1 MKTFILCLAL
11 LSPSFVTAETVGP
24 YVGSVGSSDAYFL
37 FRPGESELDLRLSV
51 LSASGEIVTSVDAE
65 SSEVDDFVAKF
76 HVTELE
82 SGTRYR
88 YQIAELPLSGEPKPI
103 AAGDDLQFRT
113 TDASR
118 KSKVSAVM
126 ISCVSKDDT
135 APVWEE
141 IGRLSPDL
149 LCLSG
154 DTPYIDTIKLGDVR
168 RKHRAF
174 LNEVPLARLGRRT
187 SVVGTWDD
195 HDFGLNNGN
204 GRNLQDGKAATRKA
218 FIEYRAHRRYGTG
231 SEGVYHKTDLGAIE
245 IFHLDP
251 RWFSQSEPSPISP
264 GKPSCFGK
272 DQWEWILKSL
282 KASKAP
288 FKVLSM
294 GAIWQDKKNSET
306 DDMFTYWYERD
317 ALLDFIRRERIDG
330 VILHGGDIH
339 VSRYLLHPGRVGYD
353 LHDFIMSPGHK
364 RIIPSLNVYH
374 PSLEWSLVE
383 GQQFLEF
390 EVDPAPD
397 DPTLSVRFRQP
408 GGKVNKT
415 VVIRHSELIAPEKL
429 DSLRA
434 YWSFDSGLANTS
446 ALGERLDAVVHNG
459 AGIARERG
467 IRGGALRLERNRKQF
482 ANISRSFLDDNS
494 AGHSIS
500 CWIKPGSL
508 PVHGSNAR
516 HFILEST
523 AEGKPDS
530 KAAYHLSLELS
541 QCDDPQKVAIR
552 LHSQTLKPASK
563 PEGAPTPTVHG
574 PFQTVHPRAQLE
586 DQWSHLIVSFDSV
599 QWKIFV
605 NGRLA
610 GTHKLN
616 PPGPAVEFGGLII
629 GGHRAGSGRNFDG
642 LIDELAIW
650 QTTLSAADALAL
662 YNGGAPKP
670 LSAQQL
676 YSN

>member
-1 MKTFILCLAL
+1 MKILL
-11 LSPSFVTAETVGP
+11 LFLTLWCSSFGEVETVGP
-24 YVGSVGSSDAYFL
+24 CVGSVGPNDAYFL
-37 FRPGESELDLRLSV
+37 FRPGESKLNLRLSV
-51 LSASGEIVTSVDAE
+51 LSESGEIVASADAE
-65 SSEVDDFVAKF
+65 SAAIDDFVAKF
-76 HVTELE
+76 HVTRLE

-88 YQIAELPLSGEPKPI
+88 YQISALSSSDEPALI
-103 AAGDDLQFRT
+103 AAGDDLKFRT
-113 TDASR
+113 VDASR
-118 KSKVSAVM
+118 KSKVTAVM
-126 ISCVSKDDT
+126 ISCVNKDDT

-154 DTPYIDTIKLGDVR
+154 DTPYIDTIKLGEVR
-168 RKHRAF
+168 RKHRAL
-174 LNEVPLARLGRRT
+174 LNEAPLASLARRT
-187 SVVGTWDD
+187 SIVGIWDD

-204 GRNLQDGKAATRKA
+204 GRNLKDGKAATRKA
-218 FIEYRAHRRYGTG
+218 FVEYRAHRTYGDDR
-231 SEGVYHKTDLGAIE
+231 EGVYHKTDLGAIE

-251 RWFSQSEPSPISP
+251 RWFSQSEPSPVDPSQ
-264 GKPSCFGK
+264 PSCFGK
-272 DQWEWILKSL
+272 DQWAWILKSL
-282 KASKAP
+282 KESKAP

-383 GQQFLEF
+383 GQQFLTLE
-390 EVDPAPD
+390 A
-397 DPTLSVRFRQP
+397 DPTLEDPTLTVRFSQP

-415 VVIRHSELIAPEKL
+415 VIIRHSQLVSPEKP
-429 DSLRA
+429 DPLRA
-434 YWSFDSGLANTS
+434 YWSFDSDLANAS
-446 ALGERLDAVVHNG
+446 PLGERLDAVAHNG
-459 AGIARERG
+459 ARIARDCG
-467 IRGGALRLERNRKQF
+467 IRGGALRLAREQQQF
-482 ANISRSFLDDNS
+482 ANISRGFLDDNS

-508 PVHGSNAR
+508 PAHGSKAR

-523 AEGKPDS
+523 AEGKPDA

-541 QCDDPQKVAIR
+541 QSDDPKKVAIR

-563 PEGAPTPTVHG
+563 PEAAPTPTVHG
-574 PFQTVHPRAQLE
+574 PFQTNHPRAQLE
-586 DQWSHLIVSFDSV
+586 NQWSHLIVTFDSA
-599 QWKIFV
+599 QLQIFL
-605 NGRLA
+605 NGKLA
-610 GTHKLN
+610 GSHKLD
-616 PPGPAVEFGGLII
+616 PPGPAAEFGGLII
-629 GGHRAGSGRNFDG
+629 GGHRTGTGRNFDG
-642 LIDELAIW
+642 LIDEISIW
-650 QTTLSAADALAL
+650 QTVLSTADALKL
-662 YNGGAPKP
+662 FNGGRPNAIP
-670 LSAQQL
+670 QQ
-676 YSN
+676 

>member
-1 MKTFILCLAL
+1 MKILL
-11 LSPSFVTAETVGP
+11 LFLTLWCTSLGQVETVGP
-24 YVGSVGSSDAYFL
+24 CVGSVGPNDAYFL
-37 FRPGESELDLRLSV
+37 FRPGESTLNLRLSV
-51 LSASGEIVTSVDAE
+51 LSESGEIVASADAE
-65 SSEVDDFVAKF
+65 SAAIDDFVAKF
-76 HVTELE
+76 HVTQLE

-88 YQIAELPLSGEPKPI
+88 YQIAELSSSDEPALI
-103 AAGDDLQFRT
+103 AAGDDLKFRT
-113 TDASR
+113 VDASR
-118 KSKVSAVM
+118 KSKVTAVM
-126 ISCVSKDDT
+126 ISCVNKDDT

-168 RKHRAF
+168 RKHRAL
-174 LNEVPLARLGRRT
+174 LNEAPLASLARRT
-187 SVVGTWDD
+187 SIVGIWDD

-204 GRNLQDGKAATRKA
+204 GRNLKDGKAATRKA
-218 FIEYRAHRRYGTG
+218 FVEYRAHRNYGNDR
-231 SEGVYHKTDLGAIE
+231 EGVYHKTDLGAIE

-251 RWFSQSEPSPISP
+251 RWFSQSEPSPVDPSQ
-264 GKPSCFGK
+264 PSCFGK
-272 DQWEWILKSL
+272 DQWAWILKSL
-282 KASKAP
+282 KESKAP

-383 GQQFLEF
+383 GQQFLTLE
-390 EVDPAPD
+390 A
-397 DPTLSVRFRQP
+397 DPTLEDPTLTVRFSQP

-415 VVIRHSELIAPEKL
+415 VVIRHSQLVSPEKP
-429 DSLRA
+429 DPLRA
-434 YWSFDSGLANTS
+434 YWSFDSDLANAS
-446 ALGERLDAVVHNG
+446 PLGERLDAVAHNG
-459 AGIARERG
+459 ASIARDCG
-467 IRGGALRLERNRKQF
+467 IRGGALRLARDQQQF

-508 PVHGSNAR
+508 PAHGSKAR

-523 AEGKPDS
+523 AEGKPDA

-541 QCDDPQKVAIR
+541 QSDDPKKVAIR

-563 PEGAPTPTVHG
+563 PEAAPTPTVHG
-574 PFQTVHPRAQLE
+574 PFQTNHPRAQLE
-586 DQWSHLIVSFDSV
+586 NQWSHLIVTFDSA
-599 QWKIFV
+599 QLQIFL
-605 NGRLA
+605 NGKLA
-610 GTHKLN
+610 GSHKLD
-616 PPGPAVEFGGLII
+616 PPGPAAEFGGLII
-629 GGHRAGSGRNFDG
+629 GGHRTGTGRNFDG
-642 LIDELAIW
+642 LIDEVAVW
-650 QTTLSAADALAL
+650 QTVLSTTDALKL
-662 YNGGAPKP
+662 FNGGKP
-670 LSAQQL
+670 DAIPQQ
-676 YSN
+676 